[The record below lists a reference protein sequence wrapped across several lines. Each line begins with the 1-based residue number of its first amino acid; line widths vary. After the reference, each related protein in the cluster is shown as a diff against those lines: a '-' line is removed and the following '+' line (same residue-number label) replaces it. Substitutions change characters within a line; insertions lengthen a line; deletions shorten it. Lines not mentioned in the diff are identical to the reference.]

1 MNAHELNLVAPET
14 VAAVE
19 VAFEQAGAKVVFMAA
34 EMEMLSREGAD
45 LGAVQ
50 KARRLTALN
59 EALGRQD
66 GEILR
71 LQRELESVEARL
83 RAIKANSS
91 DVDPGHDQPP
101 W

>member
-1 MNAHELNLVAPET
+1 MDPSIEARLVRLET
-14 VAAVE
+14 LCA
-19 VAFEQAGAKVVFMAA
+19 EQDHLI
-34 EMEMLSREGAD
+34 E
-45 LGAVQ
+45 
-50 KARRLTALN
+50 ALN

-91 DVDPGHDQPP
+91 DVDPGNDQPP
-101 W
+101 HY